1 MNKLYRSRTDKKLA
15 GICGGIGLAY
25 HLDPNV
31 VRIAAVFLLFA
42 TGVVPLLVA
51 YIAGWVL
58 VPREPARDAQGA

>member
-1 MNKLYRSRTDKKLA
+1 MTKLYRSRTDKKLA

-31 VRIAAVFLLFA
+31 VRIVAVFLLLA
-42 TGVVPLLVA
+42 TGVAPLLVA

-58 VPREPARDAQGA
+58 LPKEPAGDAKSV